1 MIEILLAI
9 LQENLVLVLGG
20 VLVIAAFVRHM
31 LTKDRGTSR
40 PADDDYWDEGEP
52 DWWLNPGNDMGFF
65 ERHDD

>member
-9 LQENLVLVLGG
+9 LQENLVLVLGA

-31 LTKDRGTSR
+31 VTKDRGTSR
-40 PADDDYWDEGEP
+40 PADDDYEDERE
-52 DWWLNPGNDMGFF
+52 DWWMNPGNDMGFF

>member
-20 VLVIAAFVRHM
+20 ALIIAAFVRHLM
-31 LTKDRGTSR
+31 TKDAGTSW
-40 PADDDYWDEGEP
+40 PADDYEDEP
-52 DWWLNPGNDMGFF
+52 ADWWMNPGNDMGFF